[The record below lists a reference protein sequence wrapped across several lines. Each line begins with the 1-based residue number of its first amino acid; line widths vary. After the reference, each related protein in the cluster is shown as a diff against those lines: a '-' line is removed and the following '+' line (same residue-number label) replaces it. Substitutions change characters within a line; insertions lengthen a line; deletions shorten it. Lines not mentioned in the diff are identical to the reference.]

1 MKLGRTL
8 LALAGATVLLGALVG
23 VASAGK
29 LSASSQ
35 ALRATFASLEFAGGF
50 GTTRCPITLE
60 GSFHQRT
67 TSKVVGSLV
76 GHLTRATAGA
86 CSQGSVTVLT
96 ETLPWH
102 IRYSS
107 FTGTLPN
114 ITSVRANIVGS
125 AFRVREPL
133 GVTCLARSTEAEP
146 TSVAFN
152 REASGVLTT
161 AVVSGAIRVGAEC
174 GGATGTIAGTSN
186 SLTVAS
192 AATRVT
198 VTLI

>member
-1 MKLGRTL
+1 VKLGKTL
-8 LALAGATVLLGALVG
+8 LVLAGATVLLGALVAT
-23 VASAGK
+23 ASAGR
-29 LSASSQ
+29 LSTSSQ
-35 ALRATFASLEFAGGF
+35 ELRATFAPLEFSGGF
-50 GTTRCPITLE
+50 GTTRCPLTLE

-67 TSKVVGSLV
+67 TSKAAGSLV
-76 GHLTRATAGA
+76 GYLTRATAGA

-102 IRYSS
+102 IRYAS
-107 FTGTLPN
+107 FSGTLPN
-114 ITSVRANIVGS
+114 ITSVTANIVGS
-125 AFRVREPL
+125 AFRVREPG

-146 TSVAFN
+146 TSVTFN
-152 REASGVLTT
+152 REASGALTT

-174 GGATGTIAGTSN
+174 FGATGTIAGTSN

-192 AATRVT
+192 ATTRIT